1 MACLCEA
8 ENHTFRTRGAS
19 GQERVVWDV
28 GGLGA
33 AVDTMLEKPGTKKHE
48 RVIHEADIHMQ
59 HGRTYEHVATR
70 RVRVQSHVPVFRR
83 LVHVDDGD
91 VIAVHINDGTSV
103 QVSRRDVVLLYRLS
117 RDDRLVQLE

>member
-19 GQERVVWDV
+19 GQEGIVWDV

-33 AVDTMLEKPGTKKHE
+33 AVDTMLEKPGRKKHE
-48 RVIHEADIHMQ
+48 RVIHEADMHMQ

-70 RVRVQSHVPVFRR
+70 RVRVQSHTTCESAKS
-83 LVHVDDGD
+83 HD
-91 VIAVHINDGTSV
+91 VSECKVTCQSSAALSTSTMV
-103 QVSRRDVVLLYRLS
+103 M
-117 RDDRLVQLE
+117 